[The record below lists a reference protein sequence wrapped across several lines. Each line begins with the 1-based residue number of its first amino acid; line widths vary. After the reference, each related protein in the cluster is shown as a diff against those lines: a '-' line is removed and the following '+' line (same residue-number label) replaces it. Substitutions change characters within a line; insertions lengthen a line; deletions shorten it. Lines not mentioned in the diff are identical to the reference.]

1 MGQTDTL
8 IAIEKTEVG
17 YREGFSNGRYN
28 NRQKFSP
35 AVPGLE
41 WSQNQA
47 WCQTFQSWAFQQAG
61 VKSLA
66 PVTASCIAAVDW
78 YKSRGRFSYYPA
90 IGAMVFFGSSGGQH
104 VGLVH
109 KYDADYT
116 YTIEG
121 NTNAN
126 GSAEGNGV
134 YLKKRARR
142 DAYLYGYGLPQ
153 FEEGVVTADP
163 GLKNKPGFTY
173 MATAVSRESDGL
185 FEAEA
190 EAEEALPWVS
200 THQITWAATHPTAED
215 QVAGNGHGTTADD
228 VALVQDALE
237 KVMGVAPDDPRS
249 VFEAETQ
256 ELFERFRTEK
266 LGHYGPDGHGV
277 PQAGE
282 LAELG
287 RRSDLFN
294 VRAGSSPAAEQPW
307 VSLNQ
312 VVWASTHSAEEERT
326 QPGGEASTKADVAL
340 VQDGL
345 EKVMHTVAAD
355 ERGLFETGTQALY
368 DEFRRTVLHFSGS
381 DAVGTPGMQSLTEL
395 GQRAG
400 LFRVRAAFP
409 SGGPSSGGGVEGLGQ
424 IDPKQVTFHRFTG
437 DGTLE
442 EWIDQAAT
450 AAGVQASPYW
460 VKGFRTAVARESS
473 GNPNA
478 CNLWDS
484 NARTPAGFSKVKD
497 FGDGYRNTGG
507 IVRLNG
513 ALTHFQC
520 SRGIVQCIPQTFA
533 QRHAPGTSVNIY
545 DPVACIAAA
554 MRYVHSRY
562 GVTADG
568 ANLAK
573 RVQQFDPTRPP
584 RGY

>member
-17 YREGFSNGRYN
+17 YREGFSNGHYD

-66 PVTASCIAAVDW
+66 PVTASCTAAVNW
-78 YKSRGRFSYYPA
+78 YKRRGRFSYYPA
-90 IGAMVFFGSSGGQH
+90 IGAMVFFGPSGGSH

-142 DAYLYGYGLPQ
+142 DAFLYGYGLPQ
-153 FEEGVVTADP
+153 FDEGVVTADP
-163 GLKNKPGFTY
+163 GLRNKPGFTY

-185 FEAEA
+185 FAAEA
-190 EAEEALPWVS
+190 EAALPWVS
-200 THQITWAATHPTAED
+200 AHQITWAATHPTGED
-215 QVAGNGHGTTADD
+215 QIAGNGHGATADD

-237 KVMGVAPDDPRS
+237 KVMGVAPDDPHS

-256 ELFERFRTEK
+256 ELFERFRAEK
-266 LGHYGPDGHGV
+266 LGRSGANGHGV
-277 PQAGE
+277 PEAGE

-294 VRAGSSPAAEQPW
+294 VRAGSSPAAEQPF

-312 VVWASTHSAEEERT
+312 VVWASTHSAEEERA
-326 QPGGEASTKADVAL
+326 QPGGEAGPKADVAL

-345 EKVMHTVAAD
+345 EKVMHTDASD
-355 ERGLFETGTQALY
+355 ERGIFETGTQALY
-368 DEFRRTVLHFSGS
+368 DEFRRTVLHFSGG

-395 GQRAG
+395 GERAG
-400 LFRVRAAFP
+400 LFRVRDGFP
-409 SGGPSSGGGVEGLGQ
+409 AGGPTGGGGIEELGQ

-437 DGTLE
+437 EGTPE
-442 EWIDQAAT
+442 EWIEQAAR
-450 AAGVQASPYW
+450 AAGVQPSRHW
-460 VKGFRTAVARESS
+460 VKGFMTAIPRESS

-497 FGDGYRNTGG
+497 YGDGYRGTGG

-554 MRYVHSRY
+554 MRYVRKRY

-568 ANLAK
+568 SNLAK
-573 RVQQFDPTRPP
+573 RVAQFDPNRPGG
-584 RGY
+584 GY

>member
-1 MGQTDTL
+1 MSQTDTL
-8 IAIEKTEVG
+8 ISIEKAEVG
-17 YREGFSNGRYN
+17 YREGFSNGHYN
-28 NRQKFSP
+28 NHQKFSP

-66 PVTASCIAAVDW
+66 PVTASCPTAVNW

-90 IGAMVFFGSSGGQH
+90 IGAMVFFGPSGGQH
-104 VGLVH
+104 VGLVY
-109 KYDADYT
+109 KYDANHA

-126 GSAEGNGV
+126 GSSEGNGV

-142 DAYLYGYGLPQ
+142 DSFVYGYGLPK
-153 FEEGVVTADP
+153 FMEGIVTADP
-163 GLKNKPGFTY
+163 GLKNKSGFTY
-173 MATAVSRESDGL
+173 MAAASSHGASDAL
-185 FEAEA
+185 SAAEA
-190 EAEEALPWVS
+190 DEALPWVS
-200 THQITWAATHPTAED
+200 WQQLAWAAAHATATE
-215 QVAGNGHGTTADD
+215 QATGNGGRTTADD

-237 KVMGVAPDDPRS
+237 KVMGVAPDDPHS
-249 VFEAETQ
+249 VFEADTQ
-256 ELFERFRTEK
+256 ELLERFRTEK
-266 LGHYGPDGHGV
+266 LGHAGADGHGPPA
-277 PQAGE
+277 PQE
-282 LAELG
+282 LLELG
-287 RRSDLFN
+287 KQSHLFH
-294 VRAGSSPAAEQPW
+294 VRAGASPAAEQPW

-312 VVWASTHSAEEERT
+312 VVWASTHSAQEELA
-326 QPGGEASTKADVAL
+326 QPDGDASSKADVAL

-345 EKVMHTVAAD
+345 ERVLHTNVAD
-355 ERGLFETGTQALY
+355 ERGIFETATQGLY
-368 DEFRRTVLHFSGS
+368 DEFRRTMLHLSGS
-381 DAVGTPGMQSLTEL
+381 DAVGTPGMRSLTEL

-400 LFRVRAAFP
+400 LFQVRTGFP
-409 SGGPSSGGGVEGLGQ
+409 VGGGADGTGMDATGR
-424 IDPKQVTFHRFTG
+424 IDPKQVTFHRYTPE
-437 DGTLE
+437 GTLE
-442 EWIDQAAT
+442 DWIAQACT
-450 AAGVQASPYW
+450 AAGVQASSHW

-484 NARTPAGFSKVKD
+484 NAVTPSGFTKVKD
-497 FGDGYRNTGG
+497 FGDGYLSDGR

-554 MRYVHSRY
+554 MRYVRSRY
-562 GVTADG
+562 GVAVDG
-568 ANLAK
+568 SNLARK
-573 RVQQFDPTRPP
+573 VQQFDPNRPP

>member
-1 MGQTDTL
+1 MSQTDTL
-8 IAIEKTEVG
+8 IAIEKTQVG
-17 YREGFSNGRYN
+17 YHEGFSNGHYN
-28 NRQKFSP
+28 NHQKFSP

-41 WSQNQA
+41 WSQNQS

-66 PVTASCIAAVDW
+66 PVTASCPTAVNW

-90 IGAMVFFGSSGGQH
+90 IGALVFFGHSGGAH
-104 VGLVH
+104 VGLVY
-109 KYDADYT
+109 KYDADYA
-116 YTIEG
+116 YTVEG

-126 GSAEGNGV
+126 GSSEGDGV

-142 DAYLYGYGLPQ
+142 DSFLYGYGLPK
-153 FEEGVVTADP
+153 FAEGIVTADP
-163 GLKNKPGFTY
+163 GLKNKPGYTY
-173 MATAVSRESDGL
+173 MATASSRASDAL
-185 FEAEA
+185 PVPEV
-190 EAEEALPWVS
+190 EEALPWVS
-200 THQITWAATHPTAED
+200 SDQLSWAAAHPTAEE
-215 QVAGNGHGTTADD
+215 QAAGNGGGTTADD

-237 KVMGVAPDDPRS
+237 KVMGVAPDDPHS

-266 LGHYGPDGHGV
+266 LGHSEADGHGV
-277 PQAGE
+277 PSTLE

-287 RRSDLFN
+287 KQSELFN

-312 VVWASTHSAEEERT
+312 VVWASTHSAQEELA
-326 QPGGEASTKADVAL
+326 QPGGGASPKADVAL

-345 EKVMHTVAAD
+345 ERVMHTDVAD
-355 ERGLFETGTQALY
+355 ERGIFETATQALY

-381 DAVGTPGMQSLTEL
+381 DAVGTPGAQSLTEL

-400 LFRVRAAFP
+400 LFRVRTGFP
-409 SGGPSSGGGVEGLGQ
+409 AGGTTDGTGVDAIGQ
-424 IDPKQVTFHRFTG
+424 VDPKQVTFHRYTSE
-437 DGTLE
+437 GTLDD
-442 EWIDQAAT
+442 WIAQAST
-450 AAGVQASPYW
+450 AAGVQASSYW

-484 NARTPAGFSKVKD
+484 NAKTPPAFSKVKD
-497 FGDGYRNTGG
+497 FGDGYLHDGR
-507 IVRLNG
+507 IMRLNG

-533 QRHAPGTSVNIY
+533 QRHAPGTSLNIY

-554 MRYVHSRY
+554 MRYVRGRY
-562 GVTADG
+562 GVAIDG
-568 ANLAK
+568 SNLAK
-573 RVQQFDPTRPP
+573 RVQQFDPNRRPHP
-584 RGY
+584 Y

>member
-17 YREGFSNGRYN
+17 YREGFSNGHYN
-28 NRQKFSP
+28 NHQKFSP

-66 PVTASCIAAVDW
+66 PVTASCLAAVDW

-90 IGAMVFFGSSGGQH
+90 IGAMVFFGATGGQH

-109 KYDADYT
+109 KYDADYA

-126 GSAEGNGV
+126 GSAEGHGV

-142 DAYLYGYGLPQ
+142 DAHLYGYGLPK
-153 FEEGVVTADP
+153 FEEGIVTADP
-163 GLKNKPGFTY
+163 GLRNKPGCVY
-173 MATAVSRESDGL
+173 MVAASSREADGQ
-185 FEAEA
+185 FAG

-200 THQITWAATHPTAED
+200 ANQITWAATHPTSED
-215 QVAGNGHGTTADD
+215 QVPGNGHGIMADD

-237 KVMGVAPDDPRS
+237 KVMGVAPDDPYS
-249 VFEAETQ
+249 VFESETQ
-256 ELFERFRTEK
+256 ELFERFRVEK
-266 LGHYGPDGHGV
+266 LGHSGVDGHGV
-277 PQAGE
+277 PRTRE
-282 LAELG
+282 LVELG
-287 RRSDLFN
+287 RRSELFN

-312 VVWASTHSAEEERT
+312 VVWAATHSVQDEQA
-326 QPGGEASTKADVAL
+326 QPGGDASPKADVAL

-345 EKVMHTVAAD
+345 EKVMHTDMAD
-355 ERGLFETGTQALY
+355 ERGIFETGTQALY

-381 DAVGTPGMQSLTEL
+381 DAAGTPGMQSLTEL

-400 LFRVRAAFP
+400 LFRVRAGFP
-409 SGGPSSGGGVEGLGQ
+409 VGGPTGGGGIEDLGQ

-437 DGTLE
+437 EGTLE
-442 EWIDQAAT
+442 DWIDQAST
-450 AAGVQASPYW
+450 AAGVQASAYW

-484 NARTPAGFSKVKD
+484 NARTPAGFSRVKD
-497 FGDGYRNTGG
+497 FGDGYRSVGG

-554 MRYVHSRY
+554 MRYVRSRY
-562 GVTADG
+562 GVAVDG
-568 ANLAK
+568 SNLARK
-573 RVQQFDPTRPP
+573 VQQFDPNRPP

>member
-1 MGQTDTL
+1 MSQTDTL
-8 IAIEKTEVG
+8 IAIEKHEVG

-28 NRQKFSP
+28 NHQKFSP

-66 PVTASCIAAVDW
+66 PVTASCPTAVNW
-78 YKSRGRFSYYPA
+78 YKSRSRFSYYPA

-104 VGLVH
+104 VGLVY
-109 KYDADYT
+109 KYDAAYA

-126 GSAEGNGV
+126 GSSEGNGV

-142 DAYLYGYGLPQ
+142 DGYLYGYGLPK
-153 FEEGVVTADP
+153 FTEGIVTADP
-163 GLKNKPGFTY
+163 GLKNKPGYTY
-173 MATAVSRESDGL
+173 MAAASHRESDAL
-185 FEAEA
+185 PVAEV
-190 EAEEALPWVS
+190 EEALPWVS
-200 THQITWAATHPTAED
+200 SNQLAWAATHPTAEEQAARND
-215 QVAGNGHGTTADD
+215 DGTTADD
-228 VALVQDALE
+228 VALVQDALA
-237 KVMGVAPDDPRS
+237 KVMGVAPDDPHS
-249 VFEAETQ
+249 VFVAETQ

-266 LGHYGPDGHGV
+266 LGRSEADGHGV
-277 PQAGE
+277 PSTQE
-282 LAELG
+282 LVELG
-287 RRSDLFN
+287 KQSELFN
-294 VRAGSSPAAEQPW
+294 VRAGSSPAAEQAW
-307 VSLNQ
+307 VNLNQ
-312 VVWASTHSAEEERT
+312 VVWASTHSAQEEQA
-326 QPGGEASTKADVAL
+326 QPGGDASPKADVAL

-345 EKVMHTVAAD
+345 ARVMHTNAAD
-355 ERGLFETGTQALY
+355 ERGIFETATQTLY

-381 DAVGTPGMQSLTEL
+381 DAVGTPGTQSLTEL

-400 LFRVRAAFP
+400 LFRVRTGF
-409 SGGPSSGGGVEGLGQ
+409 SVDGTTGSTGVDARGQ
-424 IDPKQVTFHRFTG
+424 LDPKQVTFHRYTPE
-437 DGTLE
+437 GTLE
-442 EWIDQAAT
+442 DWIRQAST
-450 AAGVQASPYW
+450 AAGVQASNYW
-460 VKGFRTAVARESS
+460 VKGFKTAVARESS

-484 NARTPAGFSKVKD
+484 NAKTPPGFSKVKD
-497 FGDGYRNTGG
+497 FGDGYLGDGR

-554 MRYVHSRY
+554 MRYVRSRY
-562 GVTADG
+562 GVAIDG
-568 ANLAK
+568 SNLAK
-573 RVQQFDPTRPP
+573 KVQQFDPNRRPH
-584 RGY
+584 GY

>member
-1 MGQTDTL
+1 MGQADTL

-17 YREGFSNGRYN
+17 YHEGFSNGHYN
-28 NRQKFSP
+28 NHQKFSP

-41 WSQNQA
+41 WSQNQS

-66 PVTASCIAAVDW
+66 PVTASCPTAVNW
-78 YKSRGRFSYYPA
+78 YKSHGRFSYYPA
-90 IGAMVFFGSSGGQH
+90 IGAMVFFGHSGGEH
-104 VGLVH
+104 VGLVYR
-109 KYDADYT
+109 YDADFA

-126 GSAEGNGV
+126 GSSEGDGV

-142 DAYLYGYGLPQ
+142 DGFLYGYGLPH
-153 FEEGVVTADP
+153 FTEGIVTADP
-163 GLKNKPGFTY
+163 GLKNKPGYTY
-173 MATAVSRESDGL
+173 MAVASSRESV
-185 FEAEA
+185 APPMA
-190 EAEEALPWVS
+190 EAEEARPWVS
-200 THQITWAATHPTAED
+200 SQQLAWAASHPTAEE
-215 QVAGNGHGTTADD
+215 QAAGNGGGSAADD

-237 KVMGVAPDDPRS
+237 SVMGVAPADPHS

-256 ELFERFRTEK
+256 ELFERFRMEK
-266 LGHYGPDGHGV
+266 LGRPEADGHGV
-277 PQAGE
+277 PSTQE

-287 RRSDLFN
+287 RQSELFS

-312 VVWASTHSAEEERT
+312 VVWASTHSAQEERE
-326 QPGGEASTKADVAL
+326 QPGGDASPKADVAL
-340 VQDGL
+340 VQDAL
-345 EKVMHTVAAD
+345 RRVMHTDVTD
-355 ERGLFETGTQALY
+355 ERGIFETATQGLY

-381 DAVGTPGMQSLTEL
+381 DAVGAPGEQSLTEL

-400 LFRVRAAFP
+400 LFRVRAGFP
-409 SGGPSSGGGVEGLGQ
+409 AGGTTDGAGVEAMGQ
-424 IDPKQVTFHRFTG
+424 IHPTQVTFHRCTSE
-437 DGTLE
+437 GTLE
-442 EWIDQAAT
+442 DWIAQAST
-450 AAGVQASPYW
+450 VAGVRASNFW

-484 NARTPAGFSKVKD
+484 NARTPPGFSKVKD
-497 FGDGYRNTGG
+497 FGDGYRLHEP

-554 MRYVHSRY
+554 MRYVRSRY
-562 GVTADG
+562 GVAVDG
-568 ANLAK
+568 SDLAK
-573 RVQQFDPTRPP
+573 KVQQFDPNRPP
-584 RGY
+584 HGY

>member
-1 MGQTDTL
+1 MSQTDTL

-17 YREGFSNGRYN
+17 YREGFSNGHYN
-28 NRQKFSP
+28 NHQKFSP

-61 VKSLA
+61 VKILA
-66 PVTASCIAAVDW
+66 PVTASCSTAVNW

-90 IGAMVFFGSSGGQH
+90 IGAMVFFGHSGGQH

-109 KYDADYT
+109 KYDADYA

-126 GSAEGNGV
+126 GSSEGNGV

-142 DAYLYGYGLPQ
+142 DSYLYGYGLPK
-153 FEEGVVTADP
+153 FAEGIVTADP
-163 GLKNKPGFTY
+163 GLKNKPGYTY
-173 MATAVSRESDGL
+173 MAVASSLESDAL
-185 FEAEA
+185 PVAEV
-190 EAEEALPWVS
+190 EEALPWVS
-200 THQITWAATHPTAED
+200 SIQLTWAAAHPTAEE
-215 QVAGNGHGTTADD
+215 QAAGNGDGTTADD
-228 VALVQDALE
+228 VALLQDALE
-237 KVMGVAPDDPRS
+237 KVMGVAPGDPHS
-249 VFEAETQ
+249 VFEVETQ

-266 LGHYGPDGHGV
+266 LGRSGADGHGV
-277 PQAGE
+277 PGVQE
-282 LAELG
+282 LVELG
-287 RRSDLFN
+287 RRSELFN

-312 VVWASTHSAEEERT
+312 VVWASTHSAREEQA
-326 QPGGEASTKADVAL
+326 QPGGDAGPKADVAL

-345 EKVMHTVAAD
+345 KRVMHTDVAD
-355 ERGLFETGTQALY
+355 ERGIFETATQDLY
-368 DEFRRTVLHFSGS
+368 DEFRRTMLHFSGS

-400 LFRVRAAFP
+400 LFRVRTGFP
-409 SGGPSSGGGVEGLGQ
+409 VGGTTDGTGIDAMGQ
-424 IDPKQVTFHRFTG
+424 IDPKQVTFHRYTPE
-437 DGTLE
+437 GTLE
-442 EWIDQAAT
+442 DWIAQAST
-450 AAGVQASPYW
+450 AAGVQASSHW
-460 VKGFRTAVARESS
+460 VKGFKTAVVRESS

-484 NARTPAGFSKVKD
+484 NAKTPPGFSKVKD
-497 FGDGYRNTGG
+497 FGDGHLGDGR

-513 ALTHFQC
+513 SLTHFQC

-554 MRYVHSRY
+554 MRYVRSRY
-562 GVTADG
+562 GVAIDG
-568 ANLAK
+568 SDLARK
-573 RVQQFDPTRPP
+573 VQQFDPNRPP